1 MEKTSAGQGGRVPG
15 LGCRMRKSASRLR
28 ALTFGG
34 KYAGLRP
41 AGKPFFLRQLQAH
54 FRPKRRLPT
63 LFQDPMNWSPLWYI
77 SYLLVLIA
85 LSGFGFHR
93 LTIIYLYLKNIRNR
107 PQPKAMFDE
116 LPLVTIQLPV
126 FNEMY
131 VVDRL
136 LDSVAKL
143 DYPKDKL
150 QLQILDDS
158 TDETVAICRAG
169 AERLRAQGFDIE
181 HIHRTDRTGFKAGA
195 LENGTRFAKGDY
207 LFILDA
213 DFVPNADVLQK
224 TVHYFTDEKIGLIQ
238 TRWGHLNRTFNVLT
252 RVQAM
257 FLDGHLELE
266 QTARNRSGRFFTF
279 NGTAGIWRKSCIT
292 DAGGWEHDTLTEDM
306 DLSYRAQLK
315 GWKFIFLNDV
325 ETPAELPV
333 DMDGFKSQQHRW
345 TKGSI
350 QVCKKVLP
358 AIWRSNVPL
367 YIKLEAT
374 THLTSNFAYLGLICL
389 CFLIY
394 PNQHSQPN
402 FGQLTYYIV
411 NVPIFFF
418 STVSVVAFYLTSQ
431 KALRPGTWWREIPYL
446 PLLLALGI
454 GMSVNNAK
462 AVIEAIF
469 NHQSAFVRTPKY
481 GIDQKKKSDW
491 KKSSYKAMK
500 TLTPFIELLFGFF
513 FLFVV
518 VEAAMQKRFS
528 SAILLLPFPIGFFYT
543 SLSSLARLLPSG
555 RVASD
560 SIVEKPEP

>member
-1 MEKTSAGQGGRVPG
+1 MDLS
-15 LGCRMRKSASRLR
+15 SS
-28 ALTFGG
+28 F
-34 KYAGLRP
+34 
-41 AGKPFFLRQLQAH
+41 
-54 FRPKRRLPT
+54 
-63 LFQDPMNWSPLWYI
+63 WYI
-77 SYLLVLIA
+77 AYVLVLIGLA
-85 LSGFGFHR
+85 GFGSHR
-93 LTIIYLYLKNIRNR
+93 LLIVFLYLKHNR
-107 PQPKAMFDE
+107 KRPEPLENFTE

-126 FNEMY
+126 FNEMH

-136 LDSVAKL
+136 LGAVAAL
-143 DYPKDKL
+143 DYPQDKMQI
-150 QLQILDDS
+150 QLLDDS
-158 TDETVAICRAG
+158 TDETVDICRAG
-169 AERLRAQGFDIE
+169 IERLKAQGFDAE

-195 LENGTRFAKGDY
+195 LENGTHSAKGEY

-213 DFVPNADVLQK
+213 DFVPNPDVLK
-224 TVHYFTDEKIGLIQ
+224 RTIHFFTDEKIGMIQ

-252 RVQAM
+252 RIQAM

-279 NGTAGIWRKSCIT
+279 NGTGGIWRKSCIA

-315 GWKFIFLNDV
+315 GWRFIFLNDV

-358 AIWRSNVPL
+358 AIWRSDVPL
-367 YIKLEAT
+367 FIKLEAT
-374 THLTSNFAYLGLICL
+374 THLTSNFAYLLLICL

-394 PNQHSQPN
+394 PSQHQPD
-402 FGQLTYYIV
+402 FGKFTYYII
-411 NVPIFFF
+411 NGPIFFF
-418 STVSVVAFYLTSQ
+418 ASVSVVVFYVTAQ
-431 KALRPGTWWREIPYL
+431 KALRPGTWWKEIPYL

-454 GMSVNNAK
+454 GMSINNAK
-462 AVIEAIF
+462 AVIEALF
-469 NHQSAFVRTPKY
+469 NHETAFVRTPKY
-481 GIDQKKKSDW
+481 GIGQEVKKADW

-518 VEAAMQKRFS
+518 VEAVYESRYG
-528 SAILLLPFPIGFFYT
+528 SAILLLPFPVGFFYT
-543 SLSSLARLLPSG
+543 AFSSLARMLPSPSA
-555 RVASD
+555 RPA
-560 SIVEKPEP
+560 PEITRKDP